1 MSKVILKK
9 PAQLTG
15 VVRKVSD
22 KTMNIRFNT
31 CEATSKELSV
41 WDEFAGMTGY
51 LAFSLDSI
59 QEEDIPK
66 EDTEFQTKT
75 HSQRLRSALYVWWSQ
90 LGEKGNFQRDFYEPY
105 MEKKINEVKNN
116 LN

>member
-1 MSKVILKK
+1 MEKTILKK

-31 CEATSKELSV
+31 CEATSEELAI
-41 WDEFAGMTGY
+41 WDEFAGFTGH

-59 QEEDIPK
+59 QEEDIPI

-75 HSQRLRSALYVWWSQ
+75 PSQRLRGVFFRVFEQEGS
-90 LGEKGNFQRDFYEPY
+90 KGNFNDFYNTE
-105 MEKKINEVKNN
+105 MEKLINHYKNK

>member
-1 MSKVILKK
+1 MSKTILKK

-22 KTMNIRFNT
+22 KTMNVRFNT
-31 CEATSKELSV
+31 CEATSEELAI
-41 WDEFAGMTGY
+41 WDEFAGFTGQ

-59 QEEDIPK
+59 QEEDIPI

-75 HSQRLRSALYVWWSQ
+75 PSQRLRGVLFRVWETEGSK
-90 LGEKGNFQRDFYEPY
+90 GEFNDYYRTE
-105 MEKKINEVKNN
+105 MERIINHFKNK
-116 LN
+116 LD

>member
-1 MSKVILKK
+1 MEKTILKK

-31 CEATSKELSV
+31 CEATSEELAI
-41 WDEFAGMTGY
+41 WDEFAGFTGH

-59 QEEDIPK
+59 QEEDIPI

-75 HSQRLRSALYVWWSQ
+75 PSQRFRGVCFRIWEQEGS
-90 LGEKGNFQRDFYEPY
+90 KGNFNDFYNTE
-105 MEKKINEVKNN
+105 MEKLINHYKNK